1 MCIWVKPAYNRLGNV
16 ITKIRSR
23 SPKLSRQ
30 FLETFQDWVY
40 VHLNQWTG
48 ASAATCTSFLFYVT
62 EVPPSSVKLLL
73 YMQLYTYWS
82 DDTKVPP
89 WTDVI
94 QNNLCKSEQ
103 IETNN
108 RITPTQSSNT
118 DALTLTVILADN
130 TTYWVNHKFLRTGR
144 LFRKC
149 HFEDS
154 STKQAT

>member
-1 MCIWVKPAYNRLGNV
+1 MFVCFKPAYNILGNV
-16 ITKIRSR
+16 LTKIRSR

-30 FLETFQDWVY
+30 FLETFQNLVY
-40 VHLNQWTG
+40 GPLNQWTG

-62 EVPPSSVKLLL
+62 GVPPPWVKLLL

-89 WTDVI
+89 WTHVI

-103 IETNN
+103 IKTNN

-118 DALTLTVILADN
+118 DALTLIVILADD
-130 TTYWVNHKFLRTGR
+130 TIYWINH
-144 LFRKC
+144 
-149 HFEDS
+149 
-154 STKQAT
+154 